1 MDGHRDGHRYAAFEL
16 WTVVTLALS
25 GCDANSPSPA
35 ATSGEV
41 GPAGETTPTSGVSAT
56 GGPAGISV
64 AGDDGVAG
72 NGDDGEPVS
81 TDVVLEPGASAGPGP
96 SGSSAGEAEPTD
108 PERGAPNPLRLELVE
123 ATLAELR
130 SALATRLVT
139 PAELTE
145 MYLARIAAFDDDGPG
160 LNALMQ
166 VNDEAIADANALGTR
181 CEEPGAPLLCGIPV
195 IVKDNIDAQG
205 LPTTAGS
212 VALEGSL
219 PPRDAF
225 VTRRLR
231 EAGAVI
237 VGKAT
242 LTELANFLTAGMP
255 SGYSSLGGFG
265 FNPYDPRA
273 LPGSDGRPVLTP
285 GGSSSGSSI
294 AVSANFAAVGVGT
307 ETSGSIL
314 SPASSN
320 GIVGIKP
327 TLGLVSRA
335 GILPISADQDTAGP
349 LARTVTDAALLLGV
363 LAGVDP
369 ADAATNACLEPGLCP
384 ADYSTF
390 LDAGALSGARIA
402 VPPFAGSRASVMEGA
417 IAVLEASGASVE
429 RIAPLQQQRGTC
441 TSVPAGAN
449 CSTVLI
455 YGFKRDLNAYLAA
468 TPSAPVGS
476 LAELIAFNAVTE
488 GALVYGQVLAEAA
501 EALDVSAGSA
511 DTQRYE
517 ADRSTALASARAV
530 LDAVYVGPDGV
541 AGTEDDIDALLFSEN
556 SGAGAPAIA
565 GYPSITLPGGFL
577 PPSGAI
583 ENAFPSG
590 VTFSGPAFSEPRLIA
605 LAFAFEQITRF
616 REPPAS
622 TPPLPS
628 DIVVR

>member
-1 MDGHRDGHRYAAFEL
+1 MDTHRFHAFEL
-16 WTVVTLALS
+16 CTVVTLALV
-25 GCDANSPSPA
+25 GCGANSPST
-35 ATSGEV
+35 ATTTGDV
-41 GPAGETTPTSGVSAT
+41 GPAGAATPPSEMVSAT
-56 GGPAGISV
+56 PGQPSRVPGT
-64 AGDDGVAG
+64 
-72 NGDDGEPVS
+72 GEEVS
-81 TDVVLEPGASAGPGP
+81 ADVGFEPGDATGP
-96 SGSSAGEAEPTD
+96 SSAPSPSEGQSAD
-108 PERGAPNPLRLELVE
+108 PELESDAPAPARLELVE

-145 MYLARIAAFDDDGPG
+145 KYLARVAAFDDDGPA
-160 LNALMQ
+160 LNALLQ
-166 VNDEAIADANALGTR
+166 LNPEAVAEANALGTR
-181 CEEPGAPLLCGIPV
+181 CEEPAAPLLCGIPV
-195 IVKDNIDAQG
+195 ILKDNIDALG

-212 VALEGSL
+212 LALEGSL

-237 VGKAT
+237 LGKAT
-242 LTELANFLTAGMP
+242 LTEFANFLTTGMP

-294 AVSANFAAVGVGT
+294 AVSANFVAVGVGT

-363 LAGVDP
+363 LAGFDA
-369 ADAATNACLEPGLCP
+369 ADAATNACLEPGVCP
-384 ADYSTF
+384 SDYTPF
-390 LDAGALSGARIA
+390 LDAQALAGARIA
-402 VPPFAGSRASVMEGA
+402 MPPPFAGNRASVMDA
-417 IAVLEASGASVE
+417 AAALLEARGASVE
-429 RIAPLQQQRGTC
+429 RIAPLQQPRGAC

-468 TPSAPVGS
+468 TPGAPVSS
-476 LAELIAFNAVTE
+476 LAELIAFNAVTD
-488 GALVYGQVLAEAA
+488 GALAYGQVLASAA
-501 EALDVSAGSA
+501 DALDISPGSA
-511 DTQRYE
+511 DTLRY
-517 ADRSTALASARAV
+517 ADDRATALASARAT
-530 LDAVYVGPDGV
+530 LDAVYAGPDGV
-541 AGTEDDIDALLFSEN
+541 AGTDDDIDALLFSEN
-556 SGAGAPAIA
+556 GGAGTPAIA
-565 GYPSITLPGGFL
+565 GYPSITVPGGFL
-577 PPSGAI
+577 PPTGAI
-583 ENAFPSG
+583 ENPFPSG

-605 LAFAFEQITRF
+605 LAFAFEQATLL

-628 DIVVR
+628 DIIVR